1 MTNVYFN
8 CSVSTTSH
16 QGSQYPQPSTSL
28 QRPFSTFFS
37 IYSTLTNLYTNLYTN
52 LQMQPE
58 VFFVGSIELS
68 WFLRKQKNSRKG
80 VLCCSFVF
88 LFFPAPFLCRGGQRD
103 SRKGSAVPL
112 CIALSHTGFRLCPL
126 TDALKGIQASTASTL
141 AIPGQHSLC
150 VGYRSWFDDNRKW
163 GNG

>member
-1 MTNVYFN
+1 
-8 CSVSTTSH
+8 
-16 QGSQYPQPSTSL
+16 
-28 QRPFSTFFS
+28 
-37 IYSTLTNLYTNLYTN
+37 
-52 LQMQPE
+52 MQPE

-80 VLCCSFVF
+80 VLCCSFRLSV
-88 LFFPAPFLCRGGQRD
+88 LPRSPFFVEVGQRD

-141 AIPGQHSLC
+141 AIPGQHSLNELDIDL
-150 VGYRSWFDDNRKW
+150 GLMLT
-163 GNG
+163 GNEGMANWCLHITWSFFK